1 MAAQAEIPVYNRSGD
16 AKNLQASNRSTTRRS
31 RGSKPMVQFGSLL
44 WFGVL
49 IVAVFATH
57 WGAEQL
63 TKQLKKLRKQWGLT
77 QIAGGALIGL
87 AAASPEIGINITSA
101 YRGVSDIGLGVMFG
115 ANIVAIPLMMTI
127 AYVASRKR
135 SLGSGESE
143 GENQQEHEQHRQ
155 EHLLRVNRQAVFLL
169 AIPYIGILLLVA
181 ALTLPASWRGL
192 QPLDGIVMG
201 AAYLAF
207 LAQAV
212 LRGRTEPEDVQWKR
226 KELIFAGVGF
236 VVLAF
241 GAFFIVRATENIVS
255 ALGISRLVG
264 GLFITAIMA
273 TTPEIFATWSVV
285 RSGQVTAGTTS
296 VLGDHAVTMT
306 VAFVPLALVTVPVQ
320 NFRLYVVNVIFVI
333 LMPVAYA
340 VLIHVGTHEH
350 GFERW
355 EVVILDLLY
364 ILYAA
369 IVGFWILNIV

>member
-1 MAAQAEIPVYNRSGD
+1 
-16 AKNLQASNRSTTRRS
+16 
-31 RGSKPMVQFGSLL
+31 MVQFGALL

-49 IVAVFATH
+49 VVAVFATH

-87 AAASPEIGINITSA
+87 AAASPEIGINVTSA
-101 YRGVSDIGLGVMFG
+101 YQDVSDIGLGVMLG
-115 ANIVAIPLMMTI
+115 SNIVAIPLMMTI
-127 AYVASRKR
+127 AYVASRKQ
-135 SLGSGESE
+135 SLGTGESK
-143 GENQQEHEQHRQ
+143 GETQQEHGQHRQ
-155 EHLLRVNRQAVFLL
+155 EHLLRVKRQAVFLL
-169 AIPYIGILLLVA
+169 AIPYIAILLLVSV
-181 ALTLPASWRGL
+181 LTLPVGWRGL
-192 QPLDGIVMG
+192 QPLDGVVMG
-201 AAYLAF
+201 IAYLAF

-212 LRGRTEPEDVQWKR
+212 IRGRTESEDVQWER
-226 KELIFAGVGF
+226 RELMFAGAGF
-236 VVLAF
+236 IVLAF

-255 ALGISRLVG
+255 ALGISRLIG

-320 NFRLYVVNVIFVI
+320 NLQLYAVNVIFVT

-340 VLIHVGTHEH
+340 VLIHVGSHEH

-355 EVVILDLLY
+355 EVGILDLLY
-364 ILYAA
+364 VLYVG
-369 IVGFWILNIV
+369 IVAFWILNVV